1 MEECESHGSAKPRG
15 TCRPVHE
22 QPFQSML
29 STTYTTTLAGYKYA
43 LLSYYCVR
51 FFYAQRDAFE
61 LFLVQNSS
69 TDQGNNF
76 NDFKVK
82 TTCTTVKAI

>member
-1 MEECESHGSAKPRG
+1 MCSSDLVCEWRGSAKPRG

-29 STTYTTTLAGYKYA
+29 STTFAGYKYA

-51 FFYAQRDAFE
+51 FFYAQCDVFE
-61 LFLVQNSS
+61 LFLSTQNSN
-69 TDQGNNF
+69 TDEEAINT
-76 NDFKVK
+76 NDSKVK
-82 TTCTTVKAI
+82 KYVI